1 MLVKFAPTNILTEL
15 KENKKNCLVIVGK
28 EPIQIGTIKDDIN
41 QSCQKNSIDKILIK
55 VENGIDLNQLDH
67 TFNNQSLF
75 SSQIIYDFEVSDG
88 IIKKEIKESILKKIG
103 EHTDSYFIFYF
114 KKDFKEFKKQNWYEI
129 LKHLSQ
135 IIIAEEPNTEQ
146 ITQAIKDRAH
156 FRQVKLT
163 DEAKKLLTN
172 YSMGNLMQAENDIK
186 KLKLI
191 YDKQEV
197 DESMLLSLITN
208 GSKYDGFNFIEHC
221 INGDMKKT
229 NEAAQYLK
237 EEGVQPLMINGLFAW
252 FFKAVS
258 RIKLSSNQSINTNV
272 LMKLRI
278 FGTSQNLASQTIR
291 SLTAKQVVACL
302 NKIQE
307 IDQIGKG
314 IKMGDPWLEINRFS
328 MGIAKMM
335 NRGTNLKNG

>member
-1 MLVKFAPTNILTEL
+1 MLVKFAPTNILTDL

-28 EPIQIGTIKDDIN
+28 EPIQICTIKDDIN
-41 QSCQKNSIDKILIK
+41 KSCQKNSIDKILIK

-75 SSQIIYDFEVSDG
+75 SSQIIYEFEVSDG

-163 DEAKKLLTN
+163 NEAKKLLTN

-229 NEAAQYLK
+229 NEAALYLR

-335 NRGTNLKNG
+335 NRGINLKNG

>member
-15 KENKKNCLVIVGK
+15 KENKTNCLVIAGK
-28 EPIQIGTIKDDIN
+28 EPIQICTIKDDIN
-41 QSCQKNSIDKILIK
+41 KSCQINSIDKILIK

-75 SSQIIYDFEVSDG
+75 SSQIIYEFEVSDG

-103 EHTDSYFIFYF
+103 EHKDSYFIFYF

-258 RIKLSSNQSINTNV
+258 RIKLSSKQSINTTI

-278 FGTSQNLASQTIR
+278 FGTSQNLATQTIR

>member
-1 MLVKFAPTNILTEL
+1 MLAKFAPTNILSDL
-15 KENKKNCLVIVGK
+15 KENKKNCLAIVGK
-28 EPIQIGTIKDDIN
+28 EPIQICTVKDDIN
-41 QSCQKNSIDKILIK
+41 KSCQNDSIDKILIK
-55 VENGIDLNQLDH
+55 VENDIDLNLLDH
-67 TFNNQSLF
+67 KFNNQSLF
-75 SSQIIYDFEVSDG
+75 SSQIIYELEVSDG
-88 IIKKEIKESILKKIG
+88 IIKKEIKEYFLKKIG
-103 EHTDSYFIFYF
+103 EHIDSYFIFYF
-114 KKDFKEFKKQNWYEI
+114 KKDFKEFRKQNWYEI
-129 LKHLSQ
+129 LKGLSL
-135 IIIAEEPNTEQ
+135 IIIADAPNTEQ
-146 ITQAIKDRAH
+146 ITQAITDRAH
-156 FRQVKLT
+156 FHQMKLT
-163 DEAKKLLTN
+163 NEAKKLLTN

-191 YDKQEV
+191 YNKQEV
-197 DESMLLSLITN
+197 DESMLLSFITN
-208 GSKYDGFNFIEHC
+208 GSKYDGFNFIEYC
-221 INGDMKKT
+221 INGDIKKT
-229 NEAAQYLK
+229 NEAALYLK

-272 LMKLRI
+272 FMKLRI

-291 SLTAKQVVACL
+291 SLTTKQVVACL

-335 NRGTNLKNG
+335 NRGINLKNG

>member
-197 DESMLLSLITN
+197 DEPMLLSLITN

-335 NRGTNLKNG
+335 NRGINLKNG

>member
-1 MLVKFAPTNILTEL
+1 MLVKFASTNILTDL
-15 KENKKNCLVIVGK
+15 RENKKNCLVIVGR
-28 EPIQIGTIKDDIN
+28 EPVQICTVKDDIN
-41 QSCQKNSIDKILIK
+41 KSCQKNSIDKIPLK
-55 VENGIDLNQLDH
+55 VENCIDLNQLDH

-75 SSQIIYDFEVSDG
+75 SSQIIYEFEVSDG

-135 IIIAEEPNTEQ
+135 TIIAEEPNTEQ
-146 ITQAIKDRAH
+146 ITQAINDRAH
-156 FRQVKLT
+156 FHQVKLT
-163 DEAKKLLTN
+163 NEAKTLLTN

-197 DESMLLSLITN
+197 EESVLLSLITN

-221 INGDMKKT
+221 INGDIRKT
-229 NEAAQYLK
+229 NEAALYLK

-258 RIKLSSNQSINTNV
+258 RIKLSSNQSINSNV

-278 FGTSQNLASQTIR
+278 FGASQNLASQTIR

-335 NRGTNLKNG
+335 NRGINLKNE

>member
-291 SLTAKQVVACL
+291 SLTTKQVVACL

-335 NRGTNLKNG
+335 NRGINLKNG

>member
-1 MLVKFAPTNILTEL
+1 MLVKFAPTNILTDL

-28 EPIQIGTIKDDIN
+28 EPIQICTIKDDIN
-41 QSCQKNSIDKILIK
+41 KSCQKNSIDKILIK

-75 SSQIIYDFEVSDG
+75 SSQIIYEFEVSDG

-163 DEAKKLLTN
+163 NEAKKLLTN

-278 FGTSQNLASQTIR
+278 FGASQNLASQTIR

-335 NRGTNLKNG
+335 NRGINLKNG

>member
-1 MLVKFAPTNILTEL
+1 MLVKFAPTNILTNL
-15 KENKKNCLVIVGK
+15 KENKKNCLVIAGK
-28 EPIQIGTIKDDIN
+28 EPIQICTIKDDIN
-41 QSCQKNSIDKILIK
+41 KSCQKNSIDKIPIK

-75 SSQIIYDFEVSDG
+75 SLQRIYEFEVSDG
-88 IIKKEIKESILKKIG
+88 VIKKEIKESILKKIG
-103 EHTDSYFIFYF
+103 EHKDSYFIFYF

-135 IIIAEEPNTEQ
+135 TIITEEPNTEQ
-146 ITQAIKDRAH
+146 ITQAIEDRAYFH
-156 FRQVKLT
+156 QAKLT
-163 DEAKKLLTN
+163 NEAKKLLTN

-197 DESMLLSLITN
+197 NESMLLSLITN

-229 NEAAQYLK
+229 NEAALYLR

-258 RIKLSSNQSINTNV
+258 RIKLSSNQSININI

-278 FGTSQNLASQTIR
+278 FGASQNLASQTIR
-291 SLTAKQVVACL
+291 SLTAKQVIACL

-335 NRGTNLKNG
+335 SRGINLKNG

>member
-28 EPIQIGTIKDDIN
+28 EPIQICTIKDDIN
-41 QSCQKNSIDKILIK
+41 KSCQKNSIDKILIK

-75 SSQIIYDFEVSDG
+75 SSQIIYEFEVSDG

-103 EHTDSYFIFYF
+103 EHKDSYFIFYF

-229 NEAAQYLK
+229 NEAARYLR

-291 SLTAKQVVACL
+291 SLTTKQVVACL

-335 NRGTNLKNG
+335 NRGINLKNG

>member
-1 MLVKFAPTNILTEL
+1 MLVKFAPTNILSDL

-28 EPIQIGTIKDDIN
+28 EPIQILTVKDDIN
-41 QSCQKNSIDKILIK
+41 KSCQNNSIDKILIK
-55 VENGIDLNQLDH
+55 VENSIDLNQLDH

-75 SSQIIYDFEVSDG
+75 SSQIIYEFEVSDG
-88 IIKKEIKESILKKIG
+88 IIKKEIKESILKKIS

-114 KKDFKEFKKQNWYEI
+114 KKDFKEFRKQSWYEL

-135 IIIAEEPNTEQ
+135 TIIADEPETEQ

-156 FRQVKLT
+156 FHQVKLT
-163 DEAKKLLTN
+163 NEAKKLLTN

-221 INGDMKKT
+221 INGDIKKT
-229 NEAAQYLK
+229 NEAARYLK

-258 RIKLSSNQSINTNV
+258 RIKLSSNQPINTSV
-272 LMKLRI
+272 LFKLRI
-278 FGTSQNLASQTIR
+278 FGASQNLASQTIR

-328 MGIAKMM
+328 VGIAKMM
-335 NRGTNLKNG
+335 NRGINLKNG

>member
-1 MLVKFAPTNILTEL
+1 MLVKFAPTNILLNL
-15 KENKKNCLVIVGK
+15 KESKKNCLVVVGK
-28 EPIQIGTIKDDIN
+28 EPIQICTVKDDIN
-41 QSCQKNSIDKILIK
+41 KCCQKNSIDKIPIK
-55 VENGIDLNQLDH
+55 VENGIDLNQFDH

-75 SSQIIYDFEVSDG
+75 SSQIIYEFEVPDG

-114 KKDFKEFKKQNWYEI
+114 KKAFKELKKQNWYEI
-129 LKHLSQ
+129 LKHLS
-135 IIIAEEPNTEQ
+135 ITILVEEPNTEK
-146 ITQAIKDRAH
+146 IMQAIKDRAH
-156 FRQVKLT
+156 FHQVKLT
-163 DEAKKLLTN
+163 NEARILLTN

-191 YDKQEV
+191 YDRQEI

-208 GSKYDGFNFIEHC
+208 GSKYDGFNFIEYC
-221 INGDMKKT
+221 INGDMNKT

-258 RIKLSSNQSINTNV
+258 RIKLSNNQSINSNV
-272 LMKLRI
+272 FKKLRV
-278 FGTSQNLASQTIR
+278 FGAFQNLASQTIR

-335 NRGTNLKNG
+335 NRGINLKNG

>member
-1 MLVKFAPTNILTEL
+1 MLVKFAPTNILTDL
-15 KENKKNCLVIVGK
+15 KGNKKNCLVIVGK
-28 EPIQIGTIKDDIN
+28 EPIQVCTIKDDIN
-41 QSCQKNSIDKILIK
+41 KSCQKNSIEKILIK

-75 SSQIIYDFEVSDG
+75 SSQIIYEFEVSDG
-88 IIKKEIKESILKKIG
+88 AIKKEIKESILKKIG
-103 EHTDSYFIFYF
+103 EHKDSYFIFYF

-129 LKHLSQ
+129 LKGLSQ
-135 IIIAEEPNTEQ
+135 IIIAEEPNTEE
-146 ITQAIKDRAH
+146 ITQAIKERAH

-258 RIKLSSNQSINTNV
+258 RIKLSSNQSINTNI

-291 SLTAKQVVACL
+291 SLTTKQVVACL

-328 MGIAKMM
+328 MGIATMM

>member
-1 MLVKFAPTNILTEL
+1 MLVKFAPTNILTDL

-41 QSCQKNSIDKILIK
+41 KSCQKNSIDKILIK

-75 SSQIIYDFEVSDG
+75 SSQIIYEFEVSDG
-88 IIKKEIKESILKKIG
+88 VIKKEIKESILKKIG
-103 EHTDSYFIFYF
+103 EHKDSYFIFYF

-335 NRGTNLKNG
+335 NRGINLKNG

>member
-41 QSCQKNSIDKILIK
+41 QSCQKNSIYKILIK

-335 NRGTNLKNG
+335 NRGINLKNG

>member
-1 MLVKFAPTNILTEL
+1 MLVKFAPTNIISSL

-41 QSCQKNSIDKILIK
+41 KSCQKNSIDKILIK

-75 SSQIIYDFEVSDG
+75 SSQIIYEFEVSDG
-88 IIKKEIKESILKKIG
+88 VIKKEIKESILKKIG
-103 EHTDSYFIFYF
+103 EHKDSYFIFYF

-146 ITQAIKDRAH
+146 ITQAIEVRAH
-156 FRQVKLT
+156 FHQVKLT

-221 INGDMKKT
+221 INGDMKRT

>member
-15 KENKKNCLVIVGK
+15 KENKTNCLVIAGK
-28 EPIQIGTIKDDIN
+28 EPIQICTIKDDIN
-41 QSCQKNSIDKILIK
+41 KSCQINSIDKILIK

-75 SSQIIYDFEVSDG
+75 SSQIIYEFEVSDG

-103 EHTDSYFIFYF
+103 EHKDSYFIFYF

-229 NEAAQYLK
+229 NEAAVYLR

-258 RIKLSSNQSINTNV
+258 RIKLSSKQSINTTI

-278 FGTSQNLASQTIR
+278 FGTSQNLATQTIR

>member
-221 INGDMKKT
+221 INGDMKRT

-291 SLTAKQVVACL
+291 SLTTKQVVACL

-335 NRGTNLKNG
+335 NRGINLKNG

>member
-28 EPIQIGTIKDDIN
+28 EPIQICTIKDDIN
-41 QSCQKNSIDKILIK
+41 KSCQKNSIDKIPIK

-75 SSQIIYDFEVSDG
+75 SSQIIYEFEVSDG

-335 NRGTNLKNG
+335 NRGINLKNG

>member
-28 EPIQIGTIKDDIN
+28 EPIQIGTIKDYIN

-114 KKDFKEFKKQNWYEI
+114 KKDFKEFKKQNLYEI

-291 SLTAKQVVACL
+291 SLTTKQVVACL

-335 NRGTNLKNG
+335 NRGINLKNG

>member
-1 MLVKFAPTNILTEL
+1 MLVKFAPTNILTDL

-28 EPIQIGTIKDDIN
+28 EPIQICTIKDDIN
-41 QSCQKNSIDKILIK
+41 KSCQKNSIDKIPIK

-75 SSQIIYDFEVSDG
+75 SSQIIYEFEVSDG

-197 DESMLLSLITN
+197 DEPMLLSLITN
-208 GSKYDGFNFIEHC
+208 GSKYDGFNFIEYC
-221 INGDMKKT
+221 INGDINKT

-237 EEGVQPLMINGLFAW
+237 EVGVQPLMINGLFAW

-335 NRGTNLKNG
+335 NRGINLKNG

>member
-41 QSCQKNSIDKILIK
+41 QSCQKNSIDKIPIK

-291 SLTAKQVVACL
+291 SLTTKQVVACL

-335 NRGTNLKNG
+335 NRGINLKNG

>member
-1 MLVKFAPTNILTEL
+1 MLVKFAPTNILTDL

-28 EPIQIGTIKDDIN
+28 EPIQICTIKDDIN
-41 QSCQKNSIDKILIK
+41 KSCQKNSIDKILIK

-75 SSQIIYDFEVSDG
+75 SSQIIYEFEVSDG

-129 LKHLSQ
+129 LKRLSLT
-135 IIIAEEPNTEQ
+135 IITDEPNTEQ

-156 FRQVKLT
+156 FHQVKLT
-163 DEAKKLLTN
+163 NEAKKLLTN

-221 INGDMKKT
+221 INGDIKKT

-335 NRGTNLKNG
+335 NRGINLKNG

>member
-1 MLVKFAPTNILTEL
+1 MLVKFAPTNILTDL

-28 EPIQIGTIKDDIN
+28 EPIQICTIKDDIN
-41 QSCQKNSIDKILIK
+41 KSCQKNSIDKILIK

-75 SSQIIYDFEVSDG
+75 SSQIIYEFEVSDG

-103 EHTDSYFIFYF
+103 EHKDSYFIFYF

-163 DEAKKLLTN
+163 NEAKKLLTN

-229 NEAAQYLK
+229 NEAAQYLR

-335 NRGTNLKNG
+335 NRGINLKNG

>member
-1 MLVKFAPTNILTEL
+1 MLVKFAPTNILTDL

-258 RIKLSSNQSINTNV
+258 RIKLSSNQSINSNV

-291 SLTAKQVVACL
+291 SLTTKQVVACL

-335 NRGTNLKNG
+335 NRGINLKNG

>member
-1 MLVKFAPTNILTEL
+1 MT
-15 KENKKNCLVIVGK
+15 
-28 EPIQIGTIKDDIN
+28 
-41 QSCQKNSIDKILIK
+41 
-55 VENGIDLNQLDH
+55 
-67 TFNNQSLF
+67 
-75 SSQIIYDFEVSDG
+75 DG
-88 IIKKEIKESILKKIG
+88 VIKKEIKESILKKIS
-103 EHTDSYFIFYF
+103 EHKDSYFIFYF
-114 KKDFKEFKKQNWYEI
+114 KKDFKEFKKQNWNEI

-135 IIIAEEPNTEQ
+135 TIIAEEPNTEQ
-146 ITQAIKDRAH
+146 IMQAIIDRAH

-163 DEAKKLLTN
+163 NEAKTLLTN

-197 DESMLLSLITN
+197 DVSMLLSLITN
-208 GSKYDGFNFIEHC
+208 GSKYDGFNFIEYC
-221 INGDMKKT
+221 INGDINKT

-258 RIKLSSNQSINTNV
+258 RIKLSSNQSINSNV

-278 FGTSQNLASQTIR
+278 FGASQNLASQTIR
-291 SLTAKQVVACL
+291 SLTSKQVVACL

-335 NRGTNLKNG
+335 DRVINLKNG

>member
-15 KENKKNCLVIVGK
+15 KENKKNCLVIAGK
-28 EPIQIGTIKDDIN
+28 EPINICTIKDDIN
-41 QSCQKNSIDKILIK
+41 KFCQKNSIDKILIK
-55 VENGIDLNQLDH
+55 IENGIDLNQLDH
-67 TFNNQSLF
+67 TFTNQSLF
-75 SSQIIYDFEVSDG
+75 SSQLIYEFEVSDG
-88 IIKKEIKESILKKIG
+88 VIKKEIKESILKKIS
-103 EHTDSYFIFYF
+103 EHKDSYFIFYF

-135 IIIAEEPNTEQ
+135 TIIAEEPNTEQ
-146 ITQAIKDRAH
+146 LIQAIEDRANFH
-156 FRQVKLT
+156 QVKLT
-163 DEAKKLLTN
+163 NEAKKLLTN

-191 YDKQEV
+191 YGKQEV
-197 DESMLLSLITN
+197 DESMLLSHITN
-208 GSKYDGFNFIEHC
+208 GSKYDGFNFIEYC
-221 INGDMKKT
+221 INGNMKKT
-229 NEAAQYLK
+229 NEAALYLR

-258 RIKLSSNQSINTNV
+258 RIKLSSNQSINTTI

-278 FGTSQNLASQTIR
+278 FGASQNLASRTIR
-291 SLTAKQVVACL
+291 SLNAKQVEACL

-335 NRGTNLKNG
+335 NRGINLKNG

>member
-75 SSQIIYDFEVSDG
+75 SSQIIYEFEVSDG

-335 NRGTNLKNG
+335 NRGINLKNG

>member
-75 SSQIIYDFEVSDG
+75 SSQIIYEFEVSDG

-197 DESMLLSLITN
+197 DEPMLLSLITN

-229 NEAAQYLK
+229 NEAARYLR

-291 SLTAKQVVACL
+291 SLTTKQVVACL

-335 NRGTNLKNG
+335 NRGINLKNG

>member
-1 MLVKFAPTNILTEL
+1 MLVKFAPTNILTDL
-15 KENKKNCLVIVGK
+15 NENKKNCLVIVGK
-28 EPIQIGTIKDDIN
+28 EPIQICTIKDDIN
-41 QSCQKNSIDKILIK
+41 IYCQKNSIDKILIK

-75 SSQIIYDFEVSDG
+75 SSQIIYEFEVSDG

-135 IIIAEEPNTEQ
+135 IIIAEEPNTDQ
-146 ITQAIKDRAH
+146 VTKAIEDRAH
-156 FRQVKLT
+156 FRQVNLT

-197 DESMLLSLITN
+197 DESILLSLITN

-229 NEAAQYLK
+229 NEAAQYLR

-258 RIKLSSNQSINTNV
+258 RIKLSSNQSVNTNV

-314 IKMGDPWLEINRFS
+314 IKLGDPWLEINRFS

-335 NRGTNLKNG
+335 NRGINLKNG

>member
-1 MLVKFAPTNILTEL
+1 MLVKFAPTNILTDL

-291 SLTAKQVVACL
+291 SLTTKQVVACL

-335 NRGTNLKNG
+335 NRGINLKNG

>member
-1 MLVKFAPTNILTEL
+1 MLLKFAPTNILKNLE
-15 KENKKNCLVIVGK
+15 ENKKNCLVIVGK
-28 EPIQIGTIKDDIN
+28 EPIQILNVKDDIN
-41 QSCQKNSIDKILIK
+41 KSCQNDSIDKILIK
-55 VENGIDLNQLDH
+55 VENSIDLNQLDH

-75 SSQIIYDFEVSDG
+75 SSQIIYEFEVSDG
-88 IIKKEIKESILKKIG
+88 NIKKEIKESILKKIG

-229 NEAAQYLK
+229 NEAARYLR

-258 RIKLSSNQSINTNV
+258 RIKLSSNQSININV

-291 SLTAKQVVACL
+291 SLTTKQVVACL

-335 NRGTNLKNG
+335 NRGINLKNG